1 MACARVSAALHG
13 GDADQRAAA
22 YAELTALASGNSP
35 DVTIGLSGA
44 TINIEGLAVGGE
56 GEGNRWRSHA
66 LIRSRMGLNQQMG
79 GVERARG
86 IVGVPTP

>member
-1 MACARVSAALHG
+1 MACARLSAALH

-44 TINIEGLAVGGE
+44 TINIERLAWTGGTSWCRVRTRVGLIDHLQTCADDIDL
-56 GEGNRWRSHA
+56 HT
-66 LIRSRMGLNQQMG
+66 
-79 GVERARG
+79 
-86 IVGVPTP
+86 TPAADG